1 MDLCPFDDPG
11 GSDRSCAVSFAVA
24 DVFSSGRGTEALDNL
39 ASGFSGYGA
48 RLLSFAKIVADRTV
62 GGLLLAAACLAGVV
76 LAVTAGW
83 RKYQEY
89 RECRRDGAEKAGQNV
104 GPNAGPNA
112 GILSLLIVPVIGYFL
127 LASRMSPY
135 LVDRYV
141 MPLFPLAA
149 LLLALLLCYLGK
161 KLSEVC
167 GWTERATGICLIV
180 WIMAVQGLRL
190 AGYDGEYLYRGYG
203 QQEQLAEEYALL
215 PCICVYAG
223 VGYYENLPEFMHYD
237 STLLVTAEELADRKD
252 VASVQSLNRV
262 TVLIKPGVEES
273 SVISVMQ
280 EKYGLEPEEALLSE
294 GVHGDKIYLFVK
306 TSENVKRE

>member
-1 MDLCPFDDPG
+1 M
-11 GSDRSCAVSFAVA
+11 
-24 DVFSSGRGTEALDNL
+24 
-39 ASGFSGYGA
+39 
-48 RLLSFAKIVADRTV
+48 
-62 GGLLLAAACLAGVV
+62 
-76 LAVTAGW
+76 TAGW

-89 RECRRDGAEKAGQNV
+89 REYRRDGAEKAGQNV
-104 GPNAGPNA
+104 GPNA

-180 WIMAVQGLRL
+180 WIVAVQGLRL

-252 VASVQSLNRV
+252 VASVQSLDRV
-262 TVLIKPGVEES
+262 AVLIKPGVEES

-280 EKYGLEPEEALLSE
+280 EKYGLEPEEALLFE

>member
-1 MDLCPFDDPG
+1 M
-11 GSDRSCAVSFAVA
+11 
-24 DVFSSGRGTEALDNL
+24 
-39 ASGFSGYGA
+39 
-48 RLLSFAKIVADRTV
+48 
-62 GGLLLAAACLAGVV
+62 
-76 LAVTAGW
+76 TAGW

-89 RECRRDGAEKAGQNV
+89 REYRRDGAEK
-104 GPNAGPNA
+104 A

-180 WIMAVQGLRL
+180 LTVAVQGLRL
-190 AGYDGEYLYRGYG
+190 AGYDGEYLYRGYE
-203 QQEQLAEEYALL
+203 QQERVAEEYALL

-252 VASVQSLNRV
+252 VASVQSLDRV
-262 TVLIKPGVEES
+262 AVLIKPGVEES
-273 SVISVMQ
+273 SVIFVMQ